1 MMTTT
6 TRRHWLAAT
15 TGSALLRPLQAAPLA
30 PAAPVA
36 IGKCTSYGKELLPA
50 LGKLFDQ
57 IGGLGRLVAGK
68 TVTIKVNLTGP
79 PTGRLGHLS
88 AEMTYWTH
96 PAVIGATVHL
106 LGRAGARRIRVVEC
120 AHSTAEPLAEFILRA
135 GWEPNDILNAA
146 ANVELYNTNALGTA
160 KQYSRMMTPKGGHMF
175 KGFLLNHAYEEC
187 DVFMSIAKMK
197 EHLTTGITLAMKNC
211 FGITPCTIYGD
222 HAPKDE
228 PGDVPKAGRGFLHS
242 GARQPSSCAY
252 AENDPKSPR
261 DGGYRIPR
269 IVADLAAARPIH
281 ISLIDG
287 IATMNR
293 AEGPWGGGGKA
304 VHPGVLF
311 VGTNAVCTDAV
322 GTAIMGFDPMADR
335 GTIPFERCDSTLR
348 LAEELGVGT
357 RDLKH
362 IEVVG
367 TSIKE
372 ARFEMR
378 KA

>member
-1 MMTTT
+1 MSRVTFRKAVGVFFTPARASHPVVHRPRT
-6 TRRHWLAAT
+6 TR
-15 TGSALLRPLQAAPLA
+15 S
-30 PAAPVA
+30 
-36 IGKCTSYGKELLPA
+36 
-50 LGKLFDQ
+50 
-57 IGGLGRLVAGK
+57 
-68 TVTIKVNLTGP
+68 
-79 PTGRLGHLS
+79 
-88 AEMTYWTH
+88 
-96 PAVIGATVHL
+96 
-106 LGRAGARRIRVVEC
+106 
-120 AHSTAEPLAEFILRA
+120 
-135 GWEPNDILNAA
+135 
-146 ANVELYNTNALGTA
+146 
-160 KQYSRMMTPKGGHMF
+160 
-175 KGFLLNHAYEEC
+175 
-187 DVFMSIAKMK
+187 
-197 EHLTTGITLAMKNC
+197 
-211 FGITPCTIYGD
+211 
-222 HAPKDE
+222 
-228 PGDVPKAGRGFLHS
+228 
-242 GARQPSSCAY
+242 
-252 AENDPKSPR
+252 SPR

-335 GTIPFERCDSTLR
+335 GTIPFEKCDSTLR

-357 RDLKH
+357 RDLKR